1 MHRWSAMS
9 LRGPGRFGMS
19 PEYPE
24 YPLSGLSRVR
34 REVDSAAR
42 ALGRGDEA
50 AARALLDEADGQVKR
65 FIATVIKQTNVP
77 KKVTP
82 YNPICTDLLFEQQ
95 LELLRSLHTARRH
108 LHACKSRRE

>member
-1 MHRWSAMS
+1 MS

-65 FIATVIKQTNVP
+65 LIATVIKQTNAP
-77 KKVTP
+77 RDTPSP
-82 YNPICTDLLFEQQ
+82 YNPICTDLLLEQQ

-108 LHACKSRRE
+108 LHACKSRHE